1 MRKLPVVTLAL
12 LFAYAAQAQNT
23 PSCSFEPWVSTGGDA
38 ILTICSS
45 TSVTGCSAV
54 PATKNAS
61 AAAGVAMVGFGLST
75 PCSTSN
81 IEYMVKTADSSIS
94 PLHHYAFGI
103 VCQSGN
109 CIPGALYVQT
119 GSLPSG
125 TGAGTFTPT
134 GQTLVTKP
142 WVAVAGGGCASVPCT
157 LPAGIYG
164 LVIASDC
171 TTNCALLYG
180 DADTGTFYAFDAR
193 NVSLNSPWTFSP
205 SSGLPSLFSN
215 MPSVQPTGQ
224 ANSNANISRPPTVMV
239 Y

>member
-1 MRKLPVVTLAL
+1 MRKLFVVILAAFL
-12 LFAYAAQAQNT
+12 SFTAQAQNT

-45 TSVTGCSAV
+45 TSVSGCASAPV
-54 PATKNAS
+54 VKNAS
-61 AAAGVAMVGFGLST
+61 AAAGIAMVGFGVPT

-81 IEYMVKTADSSIS
+81 IEYMVKTADISSA
-94 PLHHYAFGI
+94 PVHHYAFGI

-109 CIPGALYVQT
+109 CAPGMLYVQT

-125 TGAGTFTPT
+125 PGAGTFTPA

-142 WVAVAGGGCASVPCT
+142 WVPVAAGGCASVPCT

-164 LVIASDC
+164 LVIGSDC
-171 TTNCALLYG
+171 TTNCAVLYG

-193 NVSLNSPWTFSP
+193 NASWNNPWTFDP
-205 SSGLPSLFSN
+205 LAGLASWFAN
-215 MPSVQPTGQ
+215 MPAVQPTGQ
-224 ANSNANISRPPTVMV
+224 ASANSNISRPPTVMV